1 MTAKLYPVTTE
12 TETREALEAARE
24 ALKAHDTI
32 VMPTDTVYGIAADA
46 FSHQGVAK
54 LLADKGRDRTMPP
67 PVLIFD
73 LAALAGVVDDVP
85 DDIYDLGGRF
95 WPGALTIILHAYPSL
110 SWDLGETRGT
120 VAVRVP
126 DDEFALKLLTEHGPL
141 AVSSANKTGQEAA
154 LDAQSAMRSLGED
167 VAVIIDGGARP
178 KPYESAPNEDGV
190 VTVTEREPAP
200 STILDCTSFPYVVVR
215 EGAISV
221 EELREVVPTILTRA
235 EADAQA
241 ARTAADAGSAP
252 ATSASSTFSE
262 RALKEQEGLDEAY
275 EQWDSTHSVS
285 GEPARRAQAPAAGS
299 VAASLMGAASAFGSG
314 FTSSDIDQERARGYR
329 DNTPKPIR
337 AEELQTQPIPTD
349 MARALVFSD
358 STAGQSSTP
367 AATTHTP
374 QIASTPVEAIP
385 VEAIEVPWA
394 TGSLKAVPE
403 PPGVKLTD
411 TQVVQQVPRSALLKD
426 DTAKPDAAGGGGNF

>member
-1 MTAKLYPVTTE
+1 MYKRQAKLYPVTTE
-12 TETREALEAARE
+12 TETREAIEAARE

-95 WPGALTIILHAYPSL
+95 WPGALTIILHSYPSL
-110 SWDLGETRGT
+110 SWDLGETCGT

-154 LDAQSAMRSLGED
+154 LDAQTALESLGED
-167 VAVIIDGGARP
+167 VAVVIDGGARP
-178 KPYESAPNEDGV
+178 KPLESEPNEDGV
-190 VTVTEREPAP
+190 VVVTEREPAP

-215 EGAISV
+215 EGAIPV

-235 EADAQA
+235 EADEQA
-241 ARTAADAGSAP
+241 ARKAEEAGSASSES
-252 ATSASSTFSE
+252 TSSE
-262 RALKEQEGLDEAY
+262 RALDEQADLDEAY
-275 EQWDSTHSVS
+275 EQWDSTHTVS
-285 GEPARRAQAPAAGS
+285 GEPARRAC
-299 VAASLMGAASAFGSG
+299 LLY
-314 FTSSDIDQERARGYR
+314 TS
-329 DNTPKPIR
+329 
-337 AEELQTQPIPTD
+337 
-349 MARALVFSD
+349 
-358 STAGQSSTP
+358 
-367 AATTHTP
+367 
-374 QIASTPVEAIP
+374 
-385 VEAIEVPWA
+385 
-394 TGSLKAVPE
+394 
-403 PPGVKLTD
+403 
-411 TQVVQQVPRSALLKD
+411 
-426 DTAKPDAAGGGGNF
+426 DAADD

>member
-12 TETREALEAARE
+12 TETREAIEAARE

-95 WPGALTIILHAYPSL
+95 WPGALTLILHAYPSL

-154 LDAQSAMRSLGED
+154 LDAQTAMDSLGED
-167 VAVIIDGGARP
+167 VAVVIDGGARP
-178 KPYESAPNEDGV
+178 KPLESEPNEDGV
-190 VTVTEREPAP
+190 VVVTEREPAP

-235 EADAQA
+235 EADEQA
-241 ARTAADAGSAP
+241 ARKVEEAEAAS
-252 ATSASSTFSE
+252 SASSESTPSE
-262 RALKEQEGLDEAY
+262 RALDDQADLDEAY
-275 EQWDSTHSVS
+275 EQWDSTHTVS
-285 GEPARRAQAPAAGS
+285 GEPARRASAPAAGS
-299 VAASLMGAASAFGSG
+299 VAASLLGASSALSSAFSTGV
-314 FTSSDIDQERARGYR
+314 DQERSRGYR
-329 DNTPKPIR
+329 DNTPKPVR
-337 AEELQTQPIPTD
+337 ADEPQTLPVPADT
-349 MARALVFSD
+349 ARALVFGESKIETAAK
-358 STAGQSSTP
+358 STAQSEAKSAEAKAEDAKTDVANAE
-367 AATTHTP
+367 AAET
-374 QIASTPVEAIP
+374 EA
-385 VEAIEVPWA
+385 VATESEAKTEQKDA
-394 TGSLKAVPE
+394 PE
-403 PPGVKLTD
+403 DQL
-411 TQVVQQVPRSALLKD
+411 
-426 DTAKPDAAGGGGNF
+426 